1 MGMQPAGNNR
11 ERLPNPPMVEMENL
25 ATATECTGLI
35 PAAVET
41 EDQAEDYARMMA
53 VHPTKPNQYAHP
65 K

>member
-1 MGMQPAGNNR
+1 MQPAVNNR
-11 ERLPNPPMVEMENL
+11 DPLSNPPMVEMENL

-41 EDQAEDYARMMA
+41 EDQAEDYAQMMA
-53 VHPTKPNQYAHP
+53 VHPIKPNQYTNP